1 MIRSVRNGFS
11 EDTILVVTTCVLVTN
26 FLSFVESNC
35 VTSGPHSTKR
45 TELRSSK
52 ASGNTHPKIY
62 HNSEDLLF
70 KESCI

>member
-1 MIRSVRNGFS
+1 MIRSVRNGFA

-26 FLSFVESNC
+26 PLRFVESNYL
-35 VTSGPHSTKR
+35 TSGPHSAKR

-62 HNSEDLLF
+62 HNPEDLLL
-70 KESCI
+70 K